1 MEPRRTRL
9 LKVIAP
15 GVLAGSNVNLGHK
28 DNMSRVTFL
37 FMKII
42 VKAALVT
49 QVKIS
54 EATKLIVHLI

>member
-15 GVLAGSNVNLGHK
+15 GVLPGSNVNLGHK

-54 EATKLIVHLI
+54 EATKLIVHLL